1 MKRERNRRKRK
12 ELITILEKGKGPR
25 EIGKKGCRKKITN
38 MLKENGGT
46 TNEREEILS
55 ICSDFYKKLY
65 AKTVEKPQDLVEKKP
80 RAGESTKVH
89 RQGNRKHAQK
99 LEKRESTWN

>member
-1 MKRERNRRKRK
+1 
-12 ELITILEKGKGPR
+12 
-25 EIGKKGCRKKITN
+25 

-65 AKTVEKPQDLVEKKP
+65 AKTVEKPQDP
-80 RAGESTKVH
+80 
-89 RQGNRKHAQK
+89 
-99 LEKRESTWN
+99 